1 MQNKTTVYKKMKG
14 IFSHRKNMENI
25 KILFLRFCEMV
36 IVTKILMYGNTL
48 IGTLTLKVVVV
59 VLQLE

>member
-14 IFSHRKNMENI
+14 IFSHRKNMKNI

>member
-1 MQNKTTVYKKMKG
+1 MQNKTTVYKKMKA